1 MQHSLR
7 RFCRANAVF
16 NQIVML
22 SFVYIIIETSNFDST
37 MNKNITNRVS
47 QPAESFIK
55 EASVYPLL
63 TVEQENELVEHIKQG
78 DEEAFLDLY
87 NCNLRFVVSL
97 AKQYQNRGK
106 SMEELIGA
114 GNKGLE
120 LAARRFD
127 PQRGFKFIAYAV
139 WFIRASI
146 LALLANSLSEKNPS
160 DLTKE
165 EKRELVSRMSN
176 EREKEMLTRW
186 FGLADSPESLEEIGR
201 SMNLTTERVKQLKER
216 AIARLVENGKNNM
229 ECQQRPC
236 ISEDYNQS

>member
-1 MQHSLR
+1 
-7 RFCRANAVF
+7 
-16 NQIVML
+16 
-22 SFVYIIIETSNFDST
+22 

-47 QPAESFIK
+47 QPVESFIK
-55 EASVYPLL
+55 EASEYPLL
-63 TVEQENELVEHIKQG
+63 TVEQENEFVEHIKQG

>member
-1 MQHSLR
+1 
-7 RFCRANAVF
+7 
-16 NQIVML
+16 
-22 SFVYIIIETSNFDST
+22 

-47 QPAESFIK
+47 QPAKSFIK

-146 LALLANSLSEKNPS
+146 LALLANSLSEKNLS

>member
-1 MQHSLR
+1 
-7 RFCRANAVF
+7 
-16 NQIVML
+16 
-22 SFVYIIIETSNFDST
+22 

-47 QPAESFIK
+47 QPAKSFIK

-146 LALLANSLSEKNPS
+146 LALLADSLSEKNLS

-201 SMNLTTERVKQLKER
+201 SMNLTTERKGYSKISGEWQKLT
-216 AIARLVENGKNNM
+216 
-229 ECQQRPC
+229 QC
-236 ISEDYNQS
+236 ISNAHAYWTIISQ

>member
-1 MQHSLR
+1 
-7 RFCRANAVF
+7 
-16 NQIVML
+16 
-22 SFVYIIIETSNFDST
+22 

-47 QPAESFIK
+47 QPAKSFIK

-139 WFIRASI
+139 WFIRASF
-146 LALLANSLSEKNPS
+146 LVLLANSLSEKNLS

-186 FGLADSPESLEEIGR
+186 FGLADSPESLEEICR

-216 AIARLVENGKNNM
+216 AIARLVENGKK
-229 ECQQRPC
+229 
-236 ISEDYNQS
+236 

>member
-1 MQHSLR
+1 
-7 RFCRANAVF
+7 
-16 NQIVML
+16 
-22 SFVYIIIETSNFDST
+22 

-127 PQRGFKFIAYAV
+127 PQRGLKFIAYAV

-146 LALLANSLSEKNPS
+146 LALLANSLSEKNLS

-176 EREKEMLTRW
+176 EREKEILTRW
-186 FGLADSPESLEEIGR
+186 FGLADPPESLEEIGR

>member
-1 MQHSLR
+1 
-7 RFCRANAVF
+7 
-16 NQIVML
+16 
-22 SFVYIIIETSNFDST
+22 

>member
-1 MQHSLR
+1 
-7 RFCRANAVF
+7 
-16 NQIVML
+16 
-22 SFVYIIIETSNFDST
+22 

-127 PQRGFKFIAYAV
+127 PHRGFKFIAYAV
-139 WFIRASI
+139 WFIRASF
-146 LALLANSLSEKNPS
+146 LVLLANSLSEKNLS

-176 EREKEMLTRW
+176 EREKEILTRW